1 MAGTY
6 SQIHVLLVFAV
17 KAHQSSFIRK
27 EWKEEVE
34 KYICGIIA
42 NHDCKVL
49 AIYCNPDHTH
59 ILVGI
64 RPTTRICD
72 LVREIKSSSSKF
84 IHERF
89 DKNNHFQWQTG
100 YGAFSYSYSHIEQ
113 VCRYILNQE
122 EHHRK
127 RTFQEEYMD
136 ILNKMGVAF
145 DEQFIFDKI

>member
-6 SQIHVLLVFAV
+6 SQLHVQLVFAV
-17 KAHQSSFIRK
+17 KVQQSSLIRK
-27 EWKEEVE
+27 EWKDEIE
-34 KYICGIIA
+34 KYLCGIIS
-42 NHDCKVL
+42 NHNCKVL

-64 RPTTRICD
+64 RPTTQISE
-72 LVREIKSSSSKF
+72 LVREVKGSSSKF

-89 DKNNHFQWQTG
+89 DRNKHFEWQSG
-100 YGAFSYSYSHIEQ
+100 YGVFSYSYSQIEQ

-127 RTFQEEYMD
+127 RTFKEEYMD
-136 ILNKMGVAF
+136 ILSKMGVIF
-145 DEQFIFDKI
+145 EERFIFD